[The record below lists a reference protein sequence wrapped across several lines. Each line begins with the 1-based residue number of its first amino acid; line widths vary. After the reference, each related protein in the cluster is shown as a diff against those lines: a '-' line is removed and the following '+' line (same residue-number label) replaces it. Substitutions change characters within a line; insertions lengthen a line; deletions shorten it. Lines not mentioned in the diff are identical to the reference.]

1 MPIYTLELTVDP
13 NTARDSPKEAEL
25 EVEGRFLTKLSIL
38 IPHGH
43 HALTGL
49 ALFYGLEQVFPHK
62 LNTWLKGD
70 NETFEARLNYKLPL
84 WETKLTFKAYNEDE
98 IYDHTFYIRV
108 ETVEELEEARPWRV
122 LADFISILRRLL
134 GI

>member
-1 MPIYTLELTVDP
+1 MPIYTLDFTVMA
-13 NTARDSPKEAEL
+13 NTPKTSPAEETI
-25 EVEGRFLTKLSIL
+25 EVEGRFLTRLSIF
-38 IPHGH
+38 IPRGH

-49 ALFYGLEQVFPHK
+49 TLFYGLEQIFPK
-62 LNTWLKGD
+62 PSGTWLKGND
-70 NETFEARLNYKLPL
+70 EVFEARLNWRLPL
-84 WETKLTFKAYNEDE
+84 WETKLTFRAYNEDE
-98 IYDHTFYIRV
+98 VYDHTFYSRV